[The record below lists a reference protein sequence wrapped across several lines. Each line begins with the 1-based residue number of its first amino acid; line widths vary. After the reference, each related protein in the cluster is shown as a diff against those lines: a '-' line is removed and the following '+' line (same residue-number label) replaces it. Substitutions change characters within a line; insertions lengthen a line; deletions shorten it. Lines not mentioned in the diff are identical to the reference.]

1 MTEHIELT
9 RPAEWLR
16 YLQETAGAYET
27 VLAESRGFARAAYR
41 IARAHCRVQ
50 PIPSNLPTVRELGA
64 AAILLARHVVPG
76 RADIDALTLA
86 RECEALGLRV
96 ILPLTSA
103 A

>member
-1 MTEHIELT
+1 MTEHIEFS

-16 YLQETAGAYET
+16 LLQESAGAYDIL
-27 VLAESRGFARAAYR
+27 VVDSGGFAHAAYR
-41 IARAHCRVQ
+41 LARAHCRVQ
-50 PIPSNLPTVRELGA
+50 PVASSLPTVRELGA
-64 AAILLARHVVPG
+64 AATTLARHVLPEHV
-76 RADIDALTLA
+76 DIDALTLA

>member
-9 RPAEWLR
+9 RPSEWLR
-16 YLQETAGAYET
+16 YLQETAGAYQA
-27 VLAESRGFARAAYR
+27 VFVESGGFARAAYR

-50 PIPSNLPTVRELGA
+50 PIPSSVPTVRELGA
-64 AAILLARHVVPG
+64 AATLLAQHVVQG
-76 RADIDALTLA
+76 RPHFDALTLA
-86 RECEALGLRV
+86 RECEAMGLRV